1 MNLWRAFGTLV
12 MLSFRRLLWSAS
24 TLMVAFPLLGCAL
37 FLLRRRYT
45 FGYEGA
51 EFLDEQ
57 TAFGHFSE
65 ELVLLL
71 FVSFIMPICA
81 LAYATTSIG
90 GDREDR
96 TLLFLLVRPIPRWL
110 VVLAK
115 LIATLPLVVGLVVG
129 SFWIYCRLAGPVGQM
144 AFELYL
150 PAVFYMTVAYVS
162 LFHLFA
168 VSFRHSTIIALVYS
182 LFMEILIG
190 SMPGIVKR
198 ITVSFFGK
206 SMIFEMG
213 ADHGLE
219 PPNPQWFVPMTTQ
232 AAGVTLLVISG
243 IGLLLTLI
251 IFSRREY
258 RDLT

>member
-1 MNLWRAFGTLV
+1 MNLWRAFATLV

-24 TLMVAFPLLGCAL
+24 TLMVSFPLLGCAL
-37 FLLRRRYT
+37 FLLRRNY
-45 FGYEGA
+45 
-51 EFLDEQ
+51 
-57 TAFGHFSE
+57 AFGSGRGFPTEQEAFSAFSE
-65 ELVLLL
+65 EVVLLL

-129 SFWIYCRLAGPVGQM
+129 SFWVYCRLAGPVGHT
-144 AFELYL
+144 AFALYL

-168 VSFRHSTIIALVYS
+168 VTFRHSTIIALVYS

-213 ADHGLE
+213 ADYGLE
-219 PPNPQWFVPMTTQ
+219 PPNPQWFVPMTTRG
-232 AAGVTLLVISG
+232 AGMMLVIISVVG
-243 IGLLLTLI
+243 VLLTLVV
-251 IFSRREY
+251 FSRREY